1 MSKIG
6 ISNLHYAVMSTE
18 ETSSSPASYGTVTAV
33 PGTVSANITPS
44 SNKATLYADNG
55 PYETASSLGEITLAL
70 DLADLDPTVQ
80 ADLLGHTLGAQ
91 GSATEGQL
99 DYKAS
104 DVAPY
109 CAVMFEYLLGNGK
122 KRCVKLYKGKFSE
135 PADEGTTKGENV
147 EFQTSSIEATFV
159 QLKNNGLWKSTKDF
173 DADASTAAWYSMS

>member
-6 ISNLHYAVMSTE
+6 ISNLHYAVMTTE
-18 ETSSSPASYGTVTAV
+18 DTASAAATYGTVTAV

-70 DLADLDPTVQ
+70 DLADLDPDVQ
-80 ADLLGHTLGAQ
+80 ADLLGHTLA
-91 GSATEGQL
+91 SGQL
-99 DYKAS
+99 DYAAS

-173 DADASTAAWYSMS
+173 DADASTAAWYSMT